1 MTNQLLQLTWSN
13 KDLALIPTETGKYG
27 YRWVTP
33 SDPRYCE
40 THTLE
45 ITDHVDGTQAPKENG
60 VTYSERADLTPT
72 DDNLLILGESGDVL
86 EALTRVPEL
95 ADKYAGQIKCIYIDP
110 PFNTAQTFAHY
121 EDNLQHSVW
130 LTMMRDRLQHMHT
143 LLSDNGSIWV
153 HLDDVENHR
162 MRVLLDEVFRPENYV
177 SEMAWEKT
185 YSPRNDSTSI
195 PMVTDSIVVYRK
207 TSGFVPNRLPR
218 TAEMNS
224 RYTNPDN
231 DPLGPW
237 KMSDPCAP
245 TSGPRQHPSTFGIQ
259 HPLTGEMVYPSRGCC
274 WRFSAKKILSIMQGW
289 GNYEFGEFDEEEREG
304 RSRVVPTGVALR
316 SDVKPLIIS
325 NWGEKDKTRAREV
338 LNAGP
343 WPIFTVSERGRGFG
357 RKSYLEGMPGRT
369 PVNLLPH
376 SEVGHS
382 DGAKKEIQ
390 ALFPGVTPFA
400 TPKPERLLER
410 VLHIA
415 TNPGDIVLDVFAGSG
430 TTAAVA
436 QKMGRRWVTCE
447 LQEDNFTKFT
457 RPRLEKVVLGEDHGG
472 ITTSKGE
479 RVPAAGTD
487 LPEGMS
493 AEDAQKFTSLLN
505 KLVRDDDDLK
515 KSTQVKALKALS
527 KTTKSPDTV
536 NWRGGGGFTVA
547 RLSPECFDYDETLG
561 LTLLTDAATG
571 ETLINS
577 VAANLNFHR
586 TPDDP
591 VFHGVRGRMRLVVVE
606 GTLLTSRVDELLAE
620 LADGEL
626 LTIATTE
633 PDEAIRSHLRQV
645 KRGCR
650 MVHIP
655 DDIFHPTTADGVLTA
670 DPTQEA

>member
-27 YRWVTP
+27 YRWVSP

-45 ITDHVDGTQAPKENG
+45 ISDHVVGSQTPKEDG
-60 VTYSERADLTPT
+60 VTYSELADLAPT

-110 PFNTAQTFAHY
+110 PFNTAQAFTNY

-143 LLSDNGSIWV
+143 LLSADGSIWV

-162 MRVLLDEVFRPENYV
+162 MRVLLDEVFGPENFV
-177 SEMAWEKT
+177 AEVIWQKVDG
-185 YSPRNDSTSI
+185 PRNDAALFSSDHDTI
-195 PMVTDSIVVYRK
+195 MVYRK
-207 TSGFVPNRLPR
+207 SLAFEVNRLPR
-218 TAEMNS
+218 SADMNARFS
-224 RYTNPDN
+224 NPDN
-231 DPLGPW
+231 DPEGAWAADNPCGPN
-237 KMSDPCAP
+237 AA
-245 TSGPRQHPSTFGIQ
+245 THQG
-259 HPLTGEMVYPSRGCC
+259 MVYAIEHPITGDLMYPSMGRC
-274 WRFSAKKILSIMQGW
+274 WAESQDAMLSHMQGW
-289 GNYEFGEFDEEEREG
+289 AHYE
-304 RSRVVPTGVALR
+304 LR
-316 SDVKPLIIS
+316 DI
-325 NWGEKDKTRAREV
+325 DDAAARARVCGIPPETV
-338 LNAGP
+338 RENVSAIMLAEPLEIAGQKARRLIDSGEP
-343 WPIFTVSERGRGFG
+343 MPRLIFTKGGLGRVM
-357 RKSYLEGMPGRT
+357 RKSRIPVKGQVPRT
-369 PVNLLPH
+369 IWFNEDVSHNR
-376 SEVGHS
+376 
-382 DGAKKEIQ
+382 GAVKEQ
-390 ALFPGVTPFA
+390 TKLFPGVTPFK

-447 LQEDNFTKFT
+447 LQEDNFTQFT
-457 RPRLEKVVLGEDHGG
+457 RPRLEKVVRGEDHGG

-515 KSTQVKALKALS
+515 KCPQVKALKALS
-527 KTTKSPDTV
+527 KTTKTPDTV

-571 ETLINS
+571 DTLINS
-577 VAANLNFHR
+577 VAANLNFHH

-591 VFHGVRGRMRLVVVE
+591 VFHGIRGCMRLVVVE

-655 DDIFHPTTADGVLTA
+655 DDIFHPTTAAGLLA
-670 DPTQEA
+670 DDTVQEA